1 MWHLPIDCGWF
12 HKKYKCTQLY
22 KYVLYK
28 YKRTWLWLTGFDL
41 NTFGSILKFD
51 FLCVSVACVCVS
63 IVHLTYCGHIL
74 KKQEPVSRDS
84 TFLPIPHYYLDIF
97 AHYLHRPVM
106 FCLKIWHLSST
117 FQPSCRLNNTV
128 RSHQCTRAHV
138 YWGSLL
144 GLLNRPTTPSCP
156 RFPGFA
162 LALARSTVLVAS
174 GSCSWW
180 KRSDGQSMGGPGR
193 ALTNT

>member
-1 MWHLPIDCGWF
+1 MHTTVQIR
-12 HKKYKCTQLY
+12 K
-22 KYVLYK
+22 YK

-128 RSHQCTRAHV
+128 RSHQCTRALV

-162 LALARSTVLVAS
+162 LALARSTVLVA
-174 GSCSWW
+174 
-180 KRSDGQSMGGPGR
+180 
-193 ALTNT
+193 